1 MRPVRPTL
9 RAVRSLTAMGLLL
22 AAISCRHAADAVVT
36 ELSDERWCDATAIRY
51 ANSDT
56 LRLRELR
63 LFLRLGDSFRE
74 DTLTLRVETFSPDRL
89 RTREYH
95 RIAPGT
101 TRTAASVQRVVELP
115 YRRDVRLQAAGD
127 YYFVLTPVRPV
138 EGVEAAGI
146 RILTNR

>member
-1 MRPVRPTL
+1 MKRGAIRAGATL
-9 RAVRSLTAMGLLL
+9 VLLLTACRMEHRSVVADVDPEAWTE
-22 AAISCRHAADAVVT
+22 AAEIVLPND
-36 ELSDERWCDATAIRY
+36 
-51 ANSDT
+51 DT
-56 LRLRELR
+56 LARCDLS
-63 LFLRLGDSFRE
+63 LFLRCDPRFRE

>member
-1 MRPVRPTL
+1 MLLP
-9 RAVRSLTAMGLLL
+9 LL
-22 AAISCRHAADAVVT
+22 AMTSCRRAAEAVVA
-36 ELSDERWCDATAIRY
+36 EFRDDCWCEAASIRY

-63 LFLRLGDSFRE
+63 IFLRLGDRFRD

-101 TRTAASVQRVVELP
+101 PRTAAAVQRVVELP

-138 EGVEAAGI
+138 GGVEAAGI